1 MNKFLISTDNT
12 CDMPAEFWA
21 QHTDVIKCIL
31 PFTICG
37 KEYISDDDIS
47 FEEYYRLLSEGNM
60 ATTSQINQYLS
71 NILFEKAFDA
81 GYDIIHFGLSSGV
94 SACHENFKPTIK
106 TLLAK
111 YPERKF
117 ELVDTLNGSG
127 GLGILVSES
136 LRLREEGKTFEET
149 VSYIESILP
158 NVVPMFIVTDLVHL
172 KKSGRLKPIEASI
185 GTLLG
190 IKPIIAIDE
199 EGKLKTQGKARGM
212 KKANK
217 VLLETTVSKIDKNLC
232 DFMVMTHGDD
242 EAAARLVGSKIEEQT
257 GVKVLYVHL
266 TKVIGS
272 HTGKGTIAVFFMGEA
287 RYAL

>member
-12 CDMPAEFWA
+12 CDMPADFWA
-21 QHTDVIKCIL
+21 KHTDIIKCIL

-37 KEYISDDDIS
+37 KEYTRDEDIS
-47 FEEYYRLLSEGNM
+47 AEEYYTLLSEGNM
-60 ATTSQINQYLS
+60 ATTSQINQYECNL
-71 NILFEKAFDA
+71 LFEKAFEA
-81 GYDIIHFGLSSGV
+81 GYDIIHLGLSSGV
-94 SACHENFKPTIK
+94 SACHENFKPTLN
-106 TLLAK
+106 TLRAK

-127 GLGILVSES
+127 GLGILVSEC
-136 LRLREEGKTFEET
+136 LRLREEGKSFDET

-158 NVVPMFIVTDLVHL
+158 NIVPMFIVTDLIHL

-190 IKPIIAIDE
+190 IKPILAIDKL
-199 EGKLKTQGKARGM
+199 GKLRTEGKARGM

-217 VLLETTVSKIDKNLC
+217 ILLETTISKIDKNLC

-242 EAAARLVGSKIEEQT
+242 EQAARLVGTKIEEKT
-257 GVKVLYVHL
+257 GIKVLYVHL

-287 RYAL
+287 RYTV